1 MVRLKK
7 GTDKGC
13 RSSWDKGNRD
23 EGHLQRVRFLWG
35 WGNRVRFEGF
45 RVLSKGVVLLL
56 MG

>member
-1 MVRLKK
+1 MM

-13 RSSWDKGNRD
+13 GSYWDGCNRG
-23 EGHLQRVRFLWG
+23 EGHLQRVWFLWG